1 MEDDEYDLL
10 NDETFG
16 DIQEGESMKVFNDSD
31 LVDSLS

>member
-16 DIQEGESMKVFNDSD
+16 DIQEGESMKV
-31 LVDSLS
+31 LMTLS